1 MNKPFRMNTN
11 AHPFYW
17 RKRLSYCLVISSVW
31 ISPQYAFSASS
42 GLGLEPIGLLPAAPI
57 PAEPTAAAPA
67 LEVQQRRVTA
77 LPVSD
82 SPSSPLAPAVEAPV
96 LDSSVD
102 PMPAPAFIAPLAPTP
117 VQLSHITASAPV
129 IKGQAV
135 EVPKS
140 PDGDLFS
147 AWRPQ
152 TAAAAKPTDIAS
164 PAHSA
169 APIQVEKPVAE
180 LWDVSAGGTLE
191 SLISDWA
198 LRAGWRVEWATDL
211 DYPMVAPFTI
221 EGDFLEAI
229 AAIFNA
235 YSQAERSFRVEA
247 FQNQVLVVSEKK

>member
-1 MNKPFRMNTN
+1 MKKPFRMNTN
-11 AHPFYW
+11 AHPHYW
-17 RKRLSYCLVISSVW
+17 RQRLSYCLVISSVW
-31 ISPQYAFSASS
+31 IAPQYAFAASS
-42 GLGLEPIGLLPAAPI
+42 GLGLEPMGLLPAAPI
-57 PAEPTAAAPA
+57 SIEPTAAAPA
-67 LEVQQRRVTA
+67 LEKQQRPAAA
-77 LPVSD
+77 LPVHGS
-82 SPSSPLAPAVEAPV
+82 SPTPLAPAVAVPV
-96 LDSSVD
+96 TDSPGD
-102 PMPAPAFIAPLAPTP
+102 PMPTPAFVAPMAPPP

-135 EVPKS
+135 EVPNS

-152 TAAAAKPTDIAS
+152 KTAAAKPADIAS
-164 PAHSA
+164 PTHSA
-169 APIQVEKPVAE
+169 APIQVERPAAE
-180 LWDVSAGGTLE
+180 LWNVSAGGTLE

-198 LRAGWRVEWATDL
+198 LLAGWRVEWATDL